1 MNLGSTMEQ
10 RCTKKFELYYIC
22 HPSKKS
28 LIFAKSKS
36 FNLAVPEKYVCK
48 KIFGKNV
55 AKNKKFHTD
64 LKKSFKFAKNYSYWQ
79 FCKLIFAKRFLPK
92 ILQKL
97 AKI

>member
-1 MNLGSTMEQ
+1 MVVPWSKDVPKNLN
-10 RCTKKFELYYIC
+10 CTIFAIRA
-22 HPSKKS
+22 KKS

-79 FCKLIFAKRFLPK
+79 YRKHIFAKRFLPK

>member
-22 HPSKKS
+22 HPCKKS

-36 FNLAVPEKYVCK
+36 FNLAIPEKYVCK
-48 KIFGKNV
+48 KVFAKMLQ
-55 AKNKKFHTD
+55 KNKKFHTD
-64 LKKSFKFAKNYSYWQ
+64 LKKSFKFAKKYSYWQ
-79 FCKLIFAKRFLPK
+79 YRKHIFAKRFLPK